1 MNALNVN
8 DNKID
13 LELKKLLENA
23 QIELQD
29 ALRKQLGMIFKF
41 VFHDGDFVHTLA
53 YGELLYKIGFTPET
67 LIGKKMSE
75 VLPAAEAK
83 RKAYFYQR
91 AWEGEEGV
99 TYEGALNHVH
109 YFVTLRPIFVEGKV
123 VEVIASCIDI
133 TERVES
139 ERRFQKMAQHSLTG
153 VVIYNEE
160 KILYTNPAACTILKE
175 DITNQPMELS
185 LQGSAPHF
193 KNQLKL
199 AKQSEKDFSTFEQ
212 QLLLHDG
219 TMIDA
224 KLSMTPIKY
233 GGSPAIIVSFSDE
246 TKRRN
251 AERTFEKAAKELK
264 DVNYALN
271 ESSIVAIT
279 DCRGIIQFANDKFCE
294 VSGYSKDEL
303 IGKNHQILNSGHHSK
318 AFFQE
323 MWKTIGSGETWRG
336 EIRNQAKNGRLYWVH
351 TTIVPFLSEDGTPY
365 QYVAIRTDITERK
378 NAEEA
383 LRISE
388 EKLTYLAFHDPLT
401 DLPNRRFYLKRLEEL
416 LEESHEKNQKLAV
429 IYIDMDRFKSINDRF
444 GHDEGDIVLKEFSQ
458 MVQSCLPE
466 DVVFAR
472 QGGDEFTMIVPNLEA
487 EEEAIQLVEK
497 IVETLQS
504 PIHRQHELTVS
515 VGLSFY
521 PKDGTTKDE
530 LMRFADHALYEAK
543 RDGKN
548 NYKVYTENMR

>member
-1 MNALNVN
+1 M
-8 DNKID
+8 
-13 LELKKLLENA
+13 
-23 QIELQD
+23 
-29 ALRKQLGMIFKF
+29 
-41 VFHDGDFVHTLA
+41 
-53 YGELLYKIGFTPET
+53 
-67 LIGKKMSE
+67 
-75 VLPAAEAK
+75 
-83 RKAYFYQR
+83 
-91 AWEGEEGV
+91 
-99 TYEGALNHVH
+99 
-109 YFVTLRPIFVEGKV
+109 
-123 VEVIASCIDI
+123 EVIASCIDI

-212 QLLLHDG
+212 KLLLHDG

-416 LEESHEKNQKLAV
+416 LEASHEKNQKLAV